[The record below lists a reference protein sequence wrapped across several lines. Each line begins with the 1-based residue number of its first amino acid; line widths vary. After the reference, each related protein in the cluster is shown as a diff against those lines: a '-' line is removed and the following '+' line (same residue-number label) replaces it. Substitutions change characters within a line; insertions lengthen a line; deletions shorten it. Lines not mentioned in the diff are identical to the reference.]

1 MWRHD
6 FSYHVMFI
14 HNVFINIFKR
24 KACRAFCLPFE
35 RMAAVYQ
42 LKIRYDLDKWG
53 AIFLDSFETI
63 NFSRQ
68 RLIDKIRKVT
78 SRFNNID
85 DQDLRIRYLDD
96 EKTFID
102 LSDQNSVQ
110 EMFRCGVPV
119 ENAEFKRITVMVEQS
134 NSPAPILQR
143 KRASEQQSVSPSCM
157 PSTSK
162 MGKTAS
168 RRSLEFENKTK
179 QGSGSLQLTGSTS
192 CFKSPLEKYLENQEE
207 KLRSLES
214 KEQKFTSWIE
224 SYRNCL
230 KETKCKG
237 GPTCSNCHR
246 QEGHNRLNCPYQCCE
261 TFFHC
266 GAISKHPEEK
276 AQLKELEKQ
285 RQEVLKD
292 IESVRNAM
300 QVKQAAAR
308 SIQERYVYK
317 VRRHLIESDPGRYLT
332 TGDDGQ
338 CIENWFLL
346 NKDAK
351 QLQVIL
357 NGKLPAPGTN
367 LEKILSAEQ
376 CDVARNYSGKTS
388 VRNPYRKLW
397 EDRGINWPNTSSQPG
412 VPSYLSLLE
421 MPSVC
426 HGEAEMPSPFPPDDD
441 FMLAV
446 GIQESLK
453 TSRPQDIDYCLP
465 PRPLARDKPKSIQ
478 FTETDT
484 RASQSKSTSD
494 AFSGLSALAKACED
508 VTDVTLN

>member
-1 MWRHD
+1 
-6 FSYHVMFI
+6 
-14 HNVFINIFKR
+14 
-24 KACRAFCLPFE
+24 
-35 RMAAVYQ
+35 MAAVYQ
-42 LKIRYDLDKWG
+42 LKIKYDQDKFG
-53 AIFLDSFETI
+53 AVFLDAFDTI
-63 NFSRQ
+63 NFTRQ
-68 RLIDKIRKVT
+68 SLIEKIRKVT
-78 SRFNNID
+78 RRFNNMD

-96 EKTFID
+96 EKTFVD
-102 LSDQNSVQ
+102 LSDENSVQ

-143 KRASEQQSVSPSCM
+143 KRTSEQQSVSPSCM

-162 MGKTAS
+162 VGKATS
-168 RRSLEFENKTK
+168 RRSVEFEKNRIS
-179 QGSGSLQLTGSTS
+179 QDSGSSQFTCSTS

-207 KLRSLES
+207 KLLSLEI
-214 KEQKFTSWIE
+214 KEQNFTTCIE

-230 KETKCKG
+230 KEAKCKD

-246 QEGHNRLNCPYQCCE
+246 QEGHNRLNCPYQSCE

-266 GAISKHPEEK
+266 GVISKHPEEK
-276 AQLKELEKQ
+276 AELKELEKQ

-300 QVKQAAAR
+300 KVKQAAAK

-338 CIENWFLL
+338 SIENWFLL

-351 QLQVIL
+351 QLEVIL
-357 NGKLPAPGTN
+357 KGKLPAPEAN
-367 LEKILSAEQ
+367 LKEILSAEKY
-376 CDVARNYSGKTS
+376 DVARNYQPGKTS

-397 EDRGINWPNTSSQPG
+397 EDRGINWPNVSKQAS
-412 VPSYLSLLE
+412 VPSYLSPLDIA
-421 MPSVC
+421 SVC
-426 HGEAEMPSPFPPDDD
+426 HGEAELSSQLPPDDD

-465 PRPLARDKPKSIQ
+465 SRPLAKDKPKS
-478 FTETDT
+478 TERNETDT
-484 RASQSKSTSD
+484 RACQSTSD
-494 AFSGLSALAKACED
+494 TFSGLSALAKACED
-508 VTDVTLN
+508 ATDTLN